1 MKVKD
6 RWMKLRNYQSDDFWA
21 MLFARPLTILFLL
34 PIVEKK
40 WVTPNRITVVSIL
53 TKLAGCA
60 FVFFD
65 RSYSGGVIG
74 AILLNLGLVFDNMD
88 GTVSRFRNCPT
99 KFGFY
104 LDKISDAVTMTL
116 MFWAIGF
123 RAYGDPNYKAPFWPD
138 KHIDLIIPLMAATVS
153 YVAGYS
159 KWVSEKILYD
169 LKIIENF
176 RKGTLEELGA
186 KTDSCPIW
194 STPPERTFFD
204 WVKWFFYAV
213 FSIFKINEVD
223 VFFFAALALITE
235 KYWIFTRIEC
245 GILVCGIIVVPIIFA
260 VKVLKREREISKIP
274 TKQ

>member
-1 MKVKD
+1 MKLKD

-21 MLFARPLTILFLL
+21 MVFARPLTILFLL

-53 TKLAGCA
+53 TKLAGSA

-65 RSYSGGVIG
+65 RTYSGGVIG
-74 AILLNLGLVFDNMD
+74 AILLNLGLVLDNMD

-123 RAYGDPNYKAPFWPD
+123 RAYIDQTYEAPFFD
-138 KHIDLIIPLMAATVS
+138 KRIDLILPLIAATAS
-153 YVAGYS
+153 YVAGYA
-159 KWVSEKILYD
+159 KWVSERVLLD
-169 LKIIENF
+169 LKIIENH
-176 RKGTLEELGA
+176 RKGTLDEFGA
-186 KTDSCPIW
+186 SMDRCPVW
-194 STPPERTFFD
+194 STPPKRTFFD
-204 WVKWFFYAV
+204 WLKWFLYAI

-223 VFFFAALALITE
+223 IFFFAALALITG
-235 KYWIFTRIEC
+235 KLWIFTWIEC
-245 GILVCGIIVVPIIFA
+245 GILSFGIIVVPVIFA
-260 VKVLKREREISKIP
+260 VKVIKKEREVSKIP
-274 TKQ
+274 AKQ

>member
-1 MKVKD
+1 MKLKD

-53 TKLAGCA
+53 TKLAGSA

-123 RAYGDPNYKAPFWPD
+123 RVYDETHEF
-138 KHIDLIIPLMAATVS
+138 IDLIVPLMAATIT
-153 YVAGYS
+153 YIAGYA
-159 KWVSEKILYD
+159 KWVSERVMLD
-169 LKIIENF
+169 LKIIENY
-176 RKGTLEELGA
+176 RKGTLEEFGA
-186 KTDSCPIW
+186 SMDRCPKW
-194 STPPERTFFD
+194 STPPERTFTD
-204 WVKWFFYAV
+204 WVKWFLYAV

-223 VFFFAALALITE
+223 IFFWAALALIT
-235 KYWIFTRIEC
+235 KQYWLFTRLDC
-245 GILVCGIIVVPIIFA
+245 GLIICGIIVVPIMFS
-260 VKVLKREREISKIP
+260 VKVIRREREVSKIP
-274 TKQ
+274 AKNE

>member
-1 MKVKD
+1 MKLKE

-34 PIVEKK
+34 PLVEKK

-53 TKLAGCA
+53 TKLAGSA

-65 RSYSGGVIG
+65 RSYFGGVIG

-123 RAYGDPNYKAPFWPD
+123 RAYDPEKNNW
-138 KHIDLIIPLMAATVS
+138 IDILLPLMAATVT
-153 YVAGYS
+153 YIAGYA
-159 KWVSEKILYD
+159 KWVSERVLLD
-169 LKIIENF
+169 MKIIENH
-176 RKGTLEELGA
+176 RKGTIAEFGA
-186 KTDSCPIW
+186 SMDRCPVW

-204 WVKWFFYAV
+204 WVKWFCYAV
-213 FSIFKINEVD
+213 FSIFKVNEVD
-223 VFFFAALALITE
+223 IFFFAALALITE
-235 KYWIFTRIEC
+235 KYWIFTR
-245 GILVCGIIVVPIIFA
+245 LDCGIIICGIVVVPVIFA

-274 TKQ
+274 TKE

>member
-1 MKVKD
+1 MKLKD

-53 TKLAGCA
+53 TKLAGSA

-65 RSYSGGVIG
+65 RTYSGGVIG
-74 AILLNLGLVFDNMD
+74 AILLNLGLVLDNMD

-123 RAYGDPNYKAPFWPD
+123 RTYETTNDIA
-138 KHIDLIIPLMAATVS
+138 DLIIPLMASTAS

-194 STPPERTFFD
+194 STPPHRTFFD
-204 WVKWFFYAV
+204 WVKWFLYAI

-223 VFFFAALALITE
+223 VFFFAALALITGE
-235 KYWIFTRIEC
+235 LWIFTKLEC
-245 GILVCGIIVVPIIFA
+245 GILVFGIIVVPLIFA
-260 VKVLKREREISKIP
+260 VKVIRREREVSKIP
-274 TKQ
+274 AK

>member
-1 MKVKD
+1 MKLKD

-21 MLFARPLTILFLL
+21 MLFARPLTIFFLL

-53 TKLAGCA
+53 VKLAGSA

-74 AILLNLGLVFDNMD
+74 AILLNLGLVLDNMD

-123 RAYGDPNYKAPFWPD
+123 RAYNDPAYEAPFFD
-138 KHIDLIIPLMAATVS
+138 KRIDLILPMTAATAS
-153 YVAGYS
+153 YVAGYA
-159 KWVSEKILYD
+159 KWVSERVLLD

-176 RKGTLEELGA
+176 RKGTIEDLGA
-186 KTDSCPIW
+186 SMDRCPVW
-194 STPPERTFFD
+194 STPPQRTFID
-204 WVKWFFYAV
+204 WVKWFLYAL

-223 VFFFAALALITE
+223 IFFFAGLALITG
-235 KYWIFTRIEC
+235 KLWIFTWIEC
-245 GILVCGIIVVPIIFA
+245 GILSFGIIVVPVIFA
-260 VKVLKREREISKIP
+260 VKVLKREREVSKIP